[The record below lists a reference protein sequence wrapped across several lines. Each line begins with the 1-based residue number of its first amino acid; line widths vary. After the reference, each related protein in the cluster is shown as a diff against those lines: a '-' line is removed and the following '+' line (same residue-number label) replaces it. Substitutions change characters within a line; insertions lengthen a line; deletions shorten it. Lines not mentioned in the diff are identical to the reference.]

1 MRVRR
6 TENYQCPKWQ
16 NKGKKYQRSQ
26 IETPCPLIPEILSL
40 AIDKL
45 CPETYVLHLY
55 CNFLM
60 TRQFVRLWKDFV
72 AFGTYET
79 IAVILEVG
87 DKTKMIFVQIYV
99 H

>member
-1 MRVRR
+1 MF
-6 TENYQCPKWQ
+6 YI
-16 NKGKKYQRSQ
+16 Y
-26 IETPCPLIPEILSL
+26 I
-40 AIDKL
+40 
-45 CPETYVLHLY
+45 VLH
-55 CNFLM
+55 FLM
-60 TRQFVRLWKDFV
+60 ARQFARLWKDFV